1 MKIKESIAWT
11 SLDYM
16 CAFMLSEITYGNLS
30 IRVQINAK
38 NRQEITK
45 HSMLYNPWE
54 LFLRRLRYKSVIL
67 LIWKQKKAK
76 IFVKQGF

>member
-1 MKIKESIAWT
+1 MEIKESIAWT

-38 NRQEITK
+38 NRQEIT
-45 HSMLYNPWE
+45 NIE
-54 LFLRRLRYKSVIL
+54 RYTIRGNS
-67 LIWKQKKAK
+67 
-76 IFVKQGF
+76 F

>member
-1 MKIKESIAWT
+1 MSSFEVMDNMEIKESIAWT

-30 IRVQINAK
+30 IRLQINAK

-45 HSMLYNPWE
+45 H
-54 LFLRRLRYKSVIL
+54 
-67 LIWKQKKAK
+67 
-76 IFVKQGF
+76 